1 LVTPFFT
8 EVDGIIFCE
17 SSMEGARIG
26 DIKEFGASQN
36 TTLQEVK
43 KNMASKAR
51 AMGGNAI
58 INFKYVQKA
67 DKGLHLL
74 KWDKERLNCSGTV
87 VLLASSPLTSEN
99 SGDKPE
105 SSKAQEIR
113 EAAALFENGDISEEE
128 YSILKR
134 KIIERD

>member
-1 LVTPFFT
+1 
-8 EVDGIIFCE
+8 
-17 SSMEGARIG
+17 MEGARIG

>member
-1 LVTPFFT
+1 
-8 EVDGIIFCE
+8 
-17 SSMEGARIG
+17 MEGAQIG

-51 AMGGNAI
+51 AMGGNAV

-87 VLLASSPLTSEN
+87 VLLASSPLTSEV
-99 SGDKPE
+99 SGEKPE
-105 SSKAQEIR
+105 SRRAQEIR
-113 EAAALFENGDISEEE
+113 EAAALFESGDITEEE

-134 KIIERD
+134 KILERD